1 MYALEF
7 NLNGFKPRVML
18 SFSSSTEN
26 QSMSSF
32 FICKESDNNELLS
45 KVTDRGKA
53 SMKKLLAETGNAA
66 SLDRKLIRSCIM

>member
-53 SMKKLLAETGNAA
+53 SMKKLLAETGNEA